1 MDINKKRPGLAHFK
15 NKFRKRELNNK
26 SGKEMCE
33 ERYKEKDVA
42 TRRRRESTER
52 RKRLIS
58 TAS

>member
-33 ERYKEKDVA
+33 ERYKEK
-42 TRRRRESTER
+42 EEKQGS
-52 RKRLIS
+52 LYI
-58 TAS
+58 